1 MRYVDGPTVECDLH
15 LAADPARVWELVTD
29 IELPT
34 RFSTELRRVRWLDGI
49 RGPALGARFEG
60 HNHHPALGEWRTI
73 SHVVRF
79 DEQQVFGWVV
89 LDPDNRFGGGPV
101 DLRRPAAAWQF
112 RLAPEGD
119 GCRLVQSVRIGPGR
133 SGVSLVIDRSPENE
147 EQIIEHRRATLR
159 DAMTATLQGIRGLA
173 EQPR

>member
-34 RFSTELRRVRWLDGI
+34 RFSTELRRVRWLDGS
-49 RGPALGARFEG
+49 RGAALGARFEG

-79 DEQQVFGWVV
+79 DEPQVFGWVV
-89 LDPDNRFGGGPV
+89 LDPDNRFGGGPA
-101 DLRRPAAAWQF
+101 DLRHPAATWQF
-112 RLAPEGD
+112 RLTPEDD

-133 SGVSLVIDRSPENE
+133 SGVSLVIDRAPENE
-147 EQIIEHRRATLR
+147 EQIIENRRAALR